1 MSWRGRT
8 RSEPMTITT
17 IEPDWPAP
25 AGVIALSTTRRGGCS
40 RPPFDSFNL
49 ALHVGDDAAA
59 VASNRAMLLEQLP
72 PGTAVQWLTQVHGRM
87 VVEAGRSD
95 ACPEADAC
103 WSAEPGVACAVLTAD
118 CLPVLFCDRAGRKV
132 AAAHAGWRG
141 LLAGVVE
148 AAVAAMAVDPGQ
160 LMAWLGPAIGPAAF
174 EVGGEV
180 REAYLAE
187 TRSGAEFAQVESF
200 FLPRRG
206 SGGRY
211 SADLCAL
218 ARLRLQQ
225 AGVTAIFGGD
235 ECTYADPDRFYSFRR
250 DGATGR
256 MASLVMLRTA

>member
-1 MSWRGRT
+1 
-8 RSEPMTITT
+8 MTTAI

-25 AGVIALSTTRRGGCS
+25 AGVTAFSTTRRGGYS
-40 RPPFDSFNL
+40 RSPFDSFNL
-49 ALHVGDDAAA
+49 AQHVGDDAAA
-59 VASNRAMLLEQLP
+59 VAANRAKLQEQLP
-72 PGTAVQWLTQVHGRM
+72 PGTAVQWLNQVHCRA

-95 ACPEADAC
+95 SCPEADAC

-141 LLAGVVE
+141 LLAGVLE
-148 AAVAAMAVDPGQ
+148 ATVAAMAVDPSQ

-174 EVGGEV
+174 EVGPEV

-187 TRSGAEFAQVESF
+187 TRSGAEFAQVESC

-206 SGGRY
+206 SEGRY

-218 ARLRLQQ
+218 ARLRLRQ
-225 AGVTAIFGGD
+225 AGVTAIHGGD
-235 ECTYADPDRFYSFRR
+235 YCTCSDADRFFSYRR
-250 DGATGR
+250 DGRTGR
-256 MASLVMLRTA
+256 MASLVMLRPA